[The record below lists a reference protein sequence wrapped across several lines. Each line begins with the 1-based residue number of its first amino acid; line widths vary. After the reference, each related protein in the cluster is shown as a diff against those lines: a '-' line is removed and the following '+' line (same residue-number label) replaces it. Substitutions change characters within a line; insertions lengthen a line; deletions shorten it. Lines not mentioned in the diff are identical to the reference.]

1 MKIIPRVDESAVVEV
16 IVKIVWYARMN
27 FGCGRPF
34 ASPTANI
41 RGKRKLDLGF
51 KKYRDN
57 YWLNQI
63 TDLFIPYVYVG
74 ESVTYKGSPTM
85 VVI

>member
-1 MKIIPRVDESAVVEV
+1 MPAL
-16 IVKIVWYARMN
+16 N
-27 FGCGRPF
+27 FRCGRPV
-34 ASPTANI
+34 ASPPVNI

-63 TDLFIPYVYVG
+63 TDLFIPYEYVG
-74 ESVTYKGSPTM
+74 ESVTCKASPTM
-85 VVI
+85 AVI